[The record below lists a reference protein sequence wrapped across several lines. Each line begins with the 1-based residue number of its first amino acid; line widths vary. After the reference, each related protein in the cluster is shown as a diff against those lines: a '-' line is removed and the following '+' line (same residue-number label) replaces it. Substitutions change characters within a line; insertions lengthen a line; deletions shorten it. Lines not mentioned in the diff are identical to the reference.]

1 MIEKILPQEQV
12 EKSKHRESSR
22 HDLEINHVK
31 ITKHSSHNLKY

>member
-1 MIEKILPQEQV
+1 MIEKILPQEQA
-12 EKSKHRESSR
+12 ENQNTDSH